1 MEGSQ
6 IIIISL
12 SSSVSRSRQGPRW
25 YCPRPLAL
33 AVSLVQLHLELGQ
46 GAGAE
51 ENCHFFFFF
60 YYSSNVFLVKL
71 AARGVVLSQ
80 GQRQEWAGRAEE
92 GSGCPLNSSG
102 LYWVSVTQSHRLHI
116 ADSFAALIFVLP
128 CMCVTFSIIPF

>member
-51 ENCHFFFFF
+51 ENCHFFFFLLLF
-60 YYSSNVFLVKL
+60 FKCIPGQV
-71 AARGVVLSQ
+71 GSQ
-80 GQRQEWAGRAEE
+80 R
-92 GSGCPLNSSG
+92 GCPVTRTASG
-102 LYWVSVTQSHRLHI
+102 VGR
-116 ADSFAALIFVLP
+116 
-128 CMCVTFSIIPF
+128 